1 MSCLLNSQSISMPE
15 FTSSKRAM
23 HSTSEFIRVELDR
36 LLFTI
41 EQRIVIERMRLG
53 SCAEDVFAS
62 VDAADRL
69 RRRKHTVSTAPFG
82 RRAEKSPLP
91 IDLICDDLAK
101 GLDAELAEGKRLG
114 AVDIV
119 DPQLAVFR
127 LELIRQVP

>member
-69 RRRKHTVSTAPFG
+69 RRLTAK
-82 RRAEKSPLP
+82 R
-91 IDLICDDLAK
+91 DDLRRRMQMLKSAPSPQ
-101 GLDAELAEGKRLG
+101 GDLPSCSEALD
-114 AVDIV
+114 
-119 DPQLAVFR
+119 DPLTNS
-127 LELIRQVP
+127 